1 MSRYANH
8 LQQKAK
14 LRYDASTSRPEHP
27 RFADEVALNKTLFD
41 MQEEL
46 SVPEQAIDNT
56 MYQELERNWQSGGG
70 GSRGDAAI
78 SGLKAGMMKG
88 NLSKDK
94 DKKQKFAAGIEK
106 LKTMVEDTN
115 RELWKQ
121 ERIFN
126 ATESIMPRLMSF
138 MKTQKSMDPNAK
150 RVFLQNTLDEYNQAA
165 GTDYKL
171 LGYDGV
177 EPWKVTIS
185 DSGESQFL
193 DLMGLMKI
201 PAQAKYEMYLENSP
215 EMQQA
220 GSLMQQEDAL
230 DRQVRQSS
238 IDLHQAHAN
247 KYNAQNQQ
255 QEEAQQRKANLQ
267 QQGVL
272 PEGGML
278 FEEIVD
284 PTERKLRLEELKAE
298 KEKLQ
303 PTEAGIKAL
312 QEMDKIFKE
321 YPKLSTSLAKWANSK
336 EDTLIGNLLKDIVN
350 KDERN
355 AVQQLEKHAATLAL
369 GVIQQ
374 FKGQRPTDILK
385 KLIKDTNPGS
395 NFTYKAF
402 IPIKNQYM
410 EQFQKQRAKSMEANN
425 GWNHRYFPNY
435 ENIGTNNTPEDPV
448 AKIQAMDPSLTP
460 EMIIEAQRRL
470 SGGQ

>member
-1 MSRYANH
+1 MKFNAATAKPERPRFGDEVSLNKALLE
-8 LQQKAK
+8 LQQQMSAPDKQIDSQM
-14 LRYDASTSRPEHP
+14 YD
-27 RFADEVALNKTLFD
+27 
-41 MQEEL
+41 EL
-46 SVPEQAIDNT
+46 GQ
-56 MYQELERNWQSGGG
+56 NWKSGGG
-70 GSRGDAAI
+70 GSRGDAVI
-78 SGLKAGMMKG
+78 SGLKAGLRKG
-88 NLSKDK
+88 SLLDDK
-94 DKKQKFAAGIEK
+94 QRMQKFMSGVEK
-106 LKTMVEDTN
+106 IKGMVEDTN
-115 RELWKQ
+115 RELYQQ
-121 ERIFN
+121 EKIFN

-138 MKTQKSMDPNAK
+138 MKTQKTMDPNAK

-171 LGYDGV
+171 LGYDGI

-193 DLMGLMKI
+193 DLMSLMKT

-230 DRQVRQSS
+230 DRQVKQSS
-238 IDLHQAHAN
+238 IDLHQAHAS
-247 KYNAQNQQ
+247 KYNAQNQE
-255 QEEAQQRKANLQ
+255 QEVAQQRKVNLQ

-272 PEGGML
+272 PEGGMM
-278 FEEIVD
+278 FEEIGD

-312 QEMDKIFKE
+312 QEMDKIFKQ

-355 AVQQLEKHAATLAL
+355 AIQQLEKHAATLAL

-395 NFTYKAF
+395 NFTYEAF
-402 IPIKNQYM
+402 VPIKNQYM

-425 GWNHRYFPNY
+425 GWNHRYFPSY
-435 ENIGTNNTPEDPV
+435 ENTQVNSNPEDPV
-448 AKIQAMDPSLTP
+448 AKIQAIDPSLTP